1 MSTDGV
7 NYSVYKNTTYADCSV
22 SSLSKGIYYFY
33 VTAVTDA
40 DYDYDDEDNYYYIP
54 AQESEP
60 SNIVS
65 ATLYTEETYSPMLTY
80 SSSKSKMKIEWSCS
94 SSSAEDC
101 DGFVIYRSKNGG
113 EYQKVTTVSSGKYSK
128 SSSGTYTYKYSQSV
142 SSSPAT
148 YKYVVASYAV
158 INGVTYSNP
167 DYSDYSKYTIYMPD
181 LTLTTKTNSEVI
193 KWKKVSGAD
202 SYVIYGGASGS
213 QKIATVS
220 SSKTSYTVKNVNN
233 YKKDY
238 TYYVVAKKNGE
249 IISSTNYASSSDGEA
264 RMRAAKRSSTKKTSL
279 KMVNV
284 RTSKTTTLRTVTIS
298 SSDRK
303 ILDDFAKKHF
313 KKGWTAIKKAEYTLE
328 WIHSNVTYATG
339 SNFSK
344 ISSCSYVE
352 AIFKKKLGQCAQ
364 YNGAYAMFLTY
375 LGYEAR
381 IVQGWRGTSMSN
393 KWSHYWCE
401 IKVDGQWYLMET
413 GNEGK
418 SGSWQ
423 YFCQPYRN
431 AGGYLINKK
440 VAK

>member
-1 MSTDGV
+1 
-7 NYSVYKNTTYADCSV
+7 
-22 SSLSKGIYYFY
+22 
-33 VTAVTDA
+33 
-40 DYDYDDEDNYYYIP
+40 
-54 AQESEP
+54 
-60 SNIVS
+60 
-65 ATLYTEETYSPMLTY
+65 
-80 SSSKSKMKIEWSCS
+80 
-94 SSSAEDC
+94 
-101 DGFVIYRSKNGG
+101 
-113 EYQKVTTVSSGKYSK
+113 
-128 SSSGTYTYKYSQSV
+128 
-142 SSSPAT
+142 
-148 YKYVVASYAV
+148 
-158 INGVTYSNP
+158 
-167 DYSDYSKYTIYMPD
+167 MPD

-213 QKIATVS
+213 KKIATVS
-220 SSKTSYTVKNVNN
+220 SSKTSYTIENVNN

-298 SSDRK
+298 SSDCK

-313 KKGWTAIKKAEYTLE
+313 KKGWTAIQKAEYTLE

-431 AGGYLINKK
+431 AGGCLINKR